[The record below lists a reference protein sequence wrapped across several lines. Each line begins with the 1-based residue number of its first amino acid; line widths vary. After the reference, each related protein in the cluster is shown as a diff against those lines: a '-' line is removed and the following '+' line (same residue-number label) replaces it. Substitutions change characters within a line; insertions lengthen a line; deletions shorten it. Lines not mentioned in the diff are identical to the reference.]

1 MSGKKILL
9 LDDDVNINNLVSLY
23 LNKEGYD
30 VISTYRGDEA
40 IGEFKKQKPDL
51 VILDVMIPIM
61 DGWQVLGEI
70 RKTSKVPIIM
80 LTAKDDTFDKIMGLE
95 LGADDYVTKPFEPKE
110 LIARIKALLRRTL
123 GEDSSKILQFENL
136 SVNMDEYLVKYKG
149 EVVEMPPKEIELLY
163 YLASHPNKVYT
174 REQLLESV
182 WGFEFFGDSRT
193 VDVHVKRL
201 REKFPDSEQYGWQ
214 IKTVWRVGYKFEN
227 NPEAAHV

>member
-1 MSGKKILL
+1 MSNKKILL

-23 LNKEGYD
+23 LNKEGYE
-30 VISTYRGDEA
+30 VISAYRGDEA
-40 IGEFKKQKPDL
+40 ISEFKKQKPDL
-51 VILDVMIPIM
+51 LILDVMIPVM
-61 DGWQVLGEI
+61 DGWQVLAEI

-95 LGADDYVTKPFEPKE
+95 LGADDYITKPFEPKE
-110 LIARIKALLRRTL
+110 LIARIKALLRRTQS
-123 GEDSSKILQFENL
+123 ESSSKELQYLEL
-136 SVNMDEYLVKYKG
+136 SINMDEYLVKYKG
-149 EVVEMPPKEIELLY
+149 EVIEMPPKEIELLY
-163 YLASHPNKVYT
+163 YLASHANRVFT

-193 VDVHVKRL
+193 VDVHIKRL

-227 NPEAAHV
+227 NPTEV